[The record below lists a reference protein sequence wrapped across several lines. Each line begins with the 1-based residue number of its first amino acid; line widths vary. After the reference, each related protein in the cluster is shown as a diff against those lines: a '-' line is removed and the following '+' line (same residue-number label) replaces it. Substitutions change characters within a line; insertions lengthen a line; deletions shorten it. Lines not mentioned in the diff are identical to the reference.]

1 MINDLGYEEIKFP
14 FSKKDYCRIKRQK
27 NICINMFCY
36 EINLAYP
43 VYLSDQNFH
52 NSMDLLLMS
61 DENKSRYV
69 YIKDFSRFMWNKT
82 KNKDKNIFEN
92 VVYRVLVVKKF

>member
-1 MINDLGYEEIKFP
+1 MINDLDYEEIKFP
-14 FSKKDYCRIKRQK
+14 FSKKDYCR
-27 NICINMFCY
+27 INMFCY

-61 DENKSRYV
+61 DGNKSRYV

-82 KNKDKNIFEN
+82 KNRDKNIFEN
-92 VVYRVLVVKKF
+92 VVYSVLVVKKF